1 MLRKMTA
8 REIYRCA
15 TAYHKIKSRQII
27 EALYTDFT
35 SWEGLL
41 DFAPTLRAPNGSTIA
56 LTKDPAMIIGVAQF
70 QGTDVAIIA
79 QQTPPSAQER
89 SAYNYGLTQADGYGL
104 ALCMMDYA
112 EKYGLTLHTFID
124 TVGGDPFAASAA
136 KLQSWLI
143 ARCQARMLSLQTR
156 SIATII
162 GQGGSGGAIALQL
175 AHRRYML
182 ALSTYSVIAPEGCAA
197 ILFRQVTED
206 TIAAALEIL
215 QPTPEYMLKY
225 SIIDAII
232 AEPPLEDPHYLAT
245 TLDALAA
252 MLTRATTET
261 ASAAID
267 TLQQELQD
275 KITRCGR
282 IAEPQPWYRRG
293 RRFAKRLWSF
303 SRPAV
308 TTDPHIADIRRHVF
322 GNPDCTPQAC
332 NTVKDA
338 DGNVVRHG
346 CGHLFPTEE
355 FRQYWHACPACY
367 RPDPLDPSTYV
378 DLLLDPDSFQEIYT
392 HLTLEHIDGWT
403 ELYDYTAM
411 RQKSTRQ
418 PSGNEALV
426 IGHGKMFDDIPV
438 ALAVS
443 NFAYMGGSM
452 GAVVG
457 EKFRAIVHF
466 ALAHNLPLL
475 AITATGGARMQEGT
489 VALAQMAKT
498 TAAVIALRRAG
509 LPYIAV
515 LGHPT
520 LGGVL
525 ASYATLADFIIAEA
539 KATLSFAGDRVVKLT
554 SQGRGIPP
562 ETMTAE
568 FFAHHG
574 GIHAVVKRHDM
585 KSLIA
590 GVLRM
595 TPWYSM
601 LKKRENVS
609 NSQPQ
614 DDVSPWD
621 VL

>member
-1 MLRKMTA
+1 MPHKMTA
-8 REIYRCA
+8 RELYRCA
-15 TAYHKIKSRQII
+15 TAYHKIKSRQIL
-27 EALYTDFT
+27 ESLYTDFT

-41 DFAPTLRAPNGSTIA
+41 DFAPTLRAPNGSKISLA
-56 LTKDPAMIIGVAQF
+56 KDPSMIIGVAQF

-79 QQTPPSAQER
+79 QQTPQSAQER

-124 TVGGDPFAASAA
+124 TVGGDPFDASAA

-143 ARCQARMLSLQTR
+143 ARCQARMLGLQTR

-215 QPTPEYMLKY
+215 QPTAEHMLQY
-225 SIIDAII
+225 GIIDAII
-232 AEPPLEDPHYLAT
+232 TEPPLEDSHYLAT
-245 TLDALAA
+245 TLDSLSA
-252 MLTRATTET
+252 MLTRATAEL
-261 ASAAID
+261 ASTAID
-267 TLQQELQD
+267 VLQQELQD
-275 KITRCGR
+275 KIARCGR

-293 RRFAKRLWSF
+293 RHFAKRLWNF

-308 TTDPHIADIRRHVF
+308 TTDPYIADIRRHVF
-322 GNPDCTPQAC
+322 GNSDCTPQAC
-332 NTVKDA
+332 NTAKDA

-346 CGHLFPTEE
+346 CGHLFPAEE
-355 FRQYWHACPACY
+355 FLQHWHACPACH

-378 DLLLDPDSFQEIYT
+378 DLVLDPDSFQEIYAN
-392 HLTLEHIDGWT
+392 LTLEHIDGWT

-411 RQKSTRQ
+411 RHKSARQ
-418 PSGNEALV
+418 PSGTEALV
-426 IGHGKMFDDIPV
+426 IGHGRMFDDIPV

-466 ALAHNLPLL
+466 ALAHHLPLL
-475 AITATGGARMQEGT
+475 AVTATGGARMQEGT
-489 VALAQMAKT
+489 VALVQMAKT
-498 TAAVIALRRAG
+498 TAAVVALRRAG

-525 ASYATLADFIIAEA
+525 ASYATLADFIIAEE
-539 KATLSFAGDRVVKLT
+539 KATLAFAGDRVVKLT

-562 ETMTAE
+562 EMMTAE

-574 GIHAVVKRHDM
+574 GIHAVAKRHEM

-595 TPWYSM
+595 TPWYSR
-601 LKKRENVS
+601 LKKQENVS
-609 NSQPQ
+609 DAQPQ
-614 DDVSPWD
+614 GDWSPWD
-621 VL
+621 VQ